1 MNRSLGGRAYDALMS
16 WRRLLMALLLLAL
29 PACESDDRP
38 PQFRSIDRARSVA
51 AAAEF
56 RLCMVAKGI
65 PVQDVAFEIDIAGEL
80 ISYDFDVSGGVDEAT
95 VDAAAESC
103 LAPIFGE

>member
-1 MNRSLGGRAYDALMS
+1 MNRDLGGRAYDALMS
-16 WRRLLMALLLLAL
+16 WRLLLVALLLLAL
-29 PACESDDRP
+29 PACESGDRP

-65 PVQDVAFEIDIAGEL
+65 PVQDVTFEVDIAGKL
-80 ISYDFDVSGGVDEAT
+80 ISYDFDVSGDVAEAAVDT
-95 VDAAAESC
+95 AAESC
-103 LAPIFGE
+103 LAPISGD